1 MSLTDTRKSVVS
13 WALAWS
19 VAWFLALWLL
29 DFPKPM
35 MDDLAYIGAGLNLA
49 AGGDYSN
56 PFLAGQGFPSHF
68 FFVHT
73 PLASYALAGWLK
85 LFGISG
91 ASVTGFQMVTF
102 LVVAASTLA
111 ILRRHGAPA
120 WLEWVVP
127 LAVSA
132 GFLRG
137 GLRTEPLATALT
149 MAGFAWFECGRK
161 ESFAVFGSFLLMF
174 LGVSVSPRMGGI
186 SMALAGICG
195 WGLWRSRAAAEKRW
209 RDLCMTAL
217 AALLTGL
224 TFLIMIRFRLREFLI
239 TFHFHASGALAR
251 EGTGLW
257 SRVHFFLE
265 SLGVTDWPLLLL
277 VLVLI
282 PFRLRQPPDEMT
294 AATIA
299 LCAALPVTLVLGL
312 LGFGSGWYLFL
323 LLLFAVPGVVRD
335 AARTRSASLA
345 VALLFVGFAG
355 NSKPLLNIFG
365 VLTRQI
371 EEGERGER
379 RAALA
384 LQPRAGQPVLVDVCA
399 ARYAF
404 DYRIPQGFLS
414 FEFGARFPHYLI
426 LDVDFPREDVFV
438 LGPEGV
444 NTLRRRGLRD
454 ETSPLW
460 SPFGAERWAFFRFPR
475 KTYVIPA
482 SSCAVR

>member
-1 MSLTDTRKSVVS
+1 VICWSLVGST
-13 WALAWS
+13 
-19 VAWFLALWLL
+19 AWFLALWVL

-56 PFLAGQGFPSHF
+56 PFLAGQGFPSHY

-85 LFGISG
+85 VFGIS
-91 ASVTGFQMVTF
+91 ASSVTGFQMAAF
-102 LVVAASTLA
+102 LAVAASTLA
-111 ILRRHGAPA
+111 ILRRHGAPV

-137 GLRTEPLATALT
+137 GLRTEPLAAALT

-161 ESFAVFGSFLLMF
+161 GTFAVFGSFLLMF

-195 WGLWRSRAAAEKRW
+195 WGLWRSRAAAKERW

-277 VLVLI
+277 ALILI
-282 PFRLRQPPDEMT
+282 PFRMGQPPDEMT
-294 AATIA
+294 AASIA
-299 LCAALPVTLVLGL
+299 ICAALPVTLVFGL

-323 LLLFAVPGVVRD
+323 LLLFAVPGLVRN
-335 AARTRSASLA
+335 ATRARSVSVA

-355 NSKPLLNIFG
+355 NSKPLVNIFG
-365 VLTRQI
+365 DLNRQI
-371 EEGERGER
+371 KEGEGGDRA
-379 RAALA
+379 AALA
-384 LQPRAGQPVLVDVCA
+384 LQPGPGPTVLVDVCA

-414 FEFGARFPHYLI
+414 FEFGARFPRYLI
-426 LDVDFPREDVFV
+426 LDVEFPREDIFV
-438 LGPEGV
+438 LGPDGV
-444 NTLRRRGLRD
+444 NALRKRGLRE
-454 ETSPLW
+454 ETAPRW
-460 SPFGAERWAFFRFPR
+460 SPFGGERWAFYRYPR

-482 SSCAVR
+482 SSCTRR